1 MSEAVLDE
9 EIANFMLT
17 AAKFEFFLVNF
28 DQAFA
33 HVRGSRKIITGV
45 NWDRVG
51 QSLEGMYP
59 FSEFDFAS
67 TGFQIFVESVPQFL
81 VAKEDGGLK
90 WDSDEVEVSSWQ
102 VLLRR
107 GYAQLRN
114 NVAHG
119 NKVQLP
125 APFTKDRT
133 KKFIAAG
140 HHLIHFVAGVYST
153 DDMWS
158 YAVRFKS

>member
-1 MSEAVLDE
+1 MDE

-17 AAKFEFFLVNF
+17 AAKFEFFLVNY

-33 HVRGSRKIITGV
+33 HVSGDRNTITGV

-51 QSLEGMYP
+51 QSLEEMYP
-59 FSEFDFAS
+59 FNEFDFAGA
-67 TGFQIFVESVPQFL
+67 GFLIFVESVPQFL
-81 VAKEDGGLK
+81 VAKEDGKLK

-119 NKVQLP
+119 NKAQLP
-125 APFTKDRT
+125 APFTRDRT
-133 KKFIAAG
+133 RNFIVAG
-140 HHLIHFVAGVYST
+140 HHLINFIAEVYSAEN
-153 DDMWS
+153 MLS
-158 YAVRFKS
+158 YEVQFES